1 MERTLFHSFTFFD
14 KIDWYTTTDSYI
26 LYFLRFIS
34 VWRFIKIYKAE
45 KSSVHNC
52 SFKTILKVQNCTT
65 NENSK
70 KENRSMKKA
79 NLFRKSNFTTFHR
92 KLEQIL
98 LFILMCCNIGFIHR
112 IFIANGKT
120 NKCNVFVKGH
130 MNEKTDRDVNLI
142 ESPYEHFEESF
153 KTSLLSILYEK
164 QNI

>member
-1 MERTLFHSFTFFD
+1 M
-14 KIDWYTTTDSYI
+14 
-26 LYFLRFIS
+26 
-34 VWRFIKIYKAE
+34 
-45 KSSVHNC
+45 
-52 SFKTILKVQNCTT
+52 QNCTT

-79 NLFRKSNFTTFHR
+79 NLFGKSNFTTFHR

-130 MNEKTDRDVNLI
+130 MNEKKDRDVTLI
-142 ESPYEHFEESF
+142 ERPYEHFEESF
-153 KTSLLSILYEK
+153 KSSLLSILYEK
-164 QNI
+164 KYLIYYFIIILIAKLRYLLNLWYAHDIKTH